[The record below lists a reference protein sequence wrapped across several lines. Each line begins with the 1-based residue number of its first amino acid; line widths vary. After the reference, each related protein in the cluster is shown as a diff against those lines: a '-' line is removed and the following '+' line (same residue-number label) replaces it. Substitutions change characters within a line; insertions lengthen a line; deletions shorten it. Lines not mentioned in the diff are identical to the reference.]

1 MAGVPA
7 VEDEPTTGA
16 LIQRSGEFSGSLLEP
31 RPDVE
36 FPGVEVKGVHQ
47 VALSDSISAD
57 RQPEEH
63 VRSTI

>member
-36 FPGVEVKGVHQ
+36 FPGPLNQRACRRFV
-47 VALSDSISAD
+47 LDS
-57 RQPEEH
+57 PKNM
-63 VRSTI
+63 

>member
-1 MAGVPA
+1 MARVLA
-7 VEDEPTTGA
+7 VGDEPTTGV
-16 LIQRSGEFSGSLLEP
+16 LVHRSGEFSGSLLEP

-36 FPGVEVKGVHQ
+36 LPGVEVKGVHQ